1 MKGTATISLEDLDKL
16 RSAAEEKE
24 KIKTN
29 TVYFMKEIQVFLS
42 FLCTRSNIELYVEE
56 YNKQAKSS
64 KIKLV
69 NGRVTIEK
77 IDDNVKIED
86 AGAKFQAKVRE
97 MFKPTKDLNQRREQS
112 KNVVNLINR
121 SVAGLGSIG
130 G

>member
-56 YNKQAKSS
+56 FNKQAKSS
-64 KIKLV
+64 RITLSG
-69 NGRVTIEK
+69 GRAKIEK
-77 IDDNVKIED
+77 
-86 AGAKFQAKVRE
+86 
-97 MFKPTKDLNQRREQS
+97 L
-112 KNVVNLINR
+112 
-121 SVAGLGSIG
+121 
-130 G
+130 